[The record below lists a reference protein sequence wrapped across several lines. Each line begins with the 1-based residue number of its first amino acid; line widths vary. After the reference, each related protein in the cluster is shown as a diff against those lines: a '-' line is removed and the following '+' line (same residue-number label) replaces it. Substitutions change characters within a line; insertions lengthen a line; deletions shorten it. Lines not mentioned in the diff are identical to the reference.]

1 MFWLEVRHGQTG
13 WVWRSLEGR
22 GITRGGGTVQA
33 HDWRSLQTPTRRA
46 SRVWCGDVGHV
57 RLQDAG
63 PPSSFLTDLSSGV
76 QLAGAELLEILEQ
89 HEGAFYRLGE
99 GDEPSRTLVDGDLI
113 VHSGS
118 AWRFAAGAVQQST
131 DGGIISLKSDTI
143 CLDIDPDGKALA
155 LTERAQSVELTGSLV
170 TILVPFV
177 RARIDEHRLEG
188 GWLTLEEAHLG
199 WVAAGG
205 RADSPPERISWD
217 KGRLRTRLAALGVG
231 DVKSLFE
238 KRRLGGV
245 WQTRLR
251 ISGERLGVKDE

>member
-1 MFWLEVRHGQTG
+1 MVTMLVTLGRRGWRSKMGILSLTFSGRHWTGRLGAVNTVGRHWSCTHRVEHPRVPMFWLEVRHGHTG

-131 DGGIISLKSDTI
+131 DGGRLSD
-143 CLDIDPDGKALA
+143 C
-155 LTERAQSVELTGSLV
+155 
-170 TILVPFV
+170 
-177 RARIDEHRLEG
+177 
-188 GWLTLEEAHLG
+188 
-199 WVAAGG
+199 G
-205 RADSPPERISWD
+205 RPR
-217 KGRLRTRLAALGVG
+217 
-231 DVKSLFE
+231 
-238 KRRLGGV
+238 
-245 WQTRLR
+245 
-251 ISGERLGVKDE
+251 